1 MPPCWATLTT
11 CFCET
16 RQSVPSPFSVGGE
29 AHHRIEG
36 LGEDLS
42 RRPRHREFMHRQAG
56 GSLQHPGLLRVLGL
70 RGRLV
75 EKAFPG
81 GRLGGRTQGHA
92 IAAIAAVGLQHELL
106 AMLPRIFQ
114 QIALAA
120 MGQGGAPVA
129 DDPGPEHMA
138 PEQAALF
145 HAEQPLGDGGI
156 GQQLPAALMVE
167 IAGKGGDHAVLAEQ
181 QAHAVERL
189 AQLLLQRQEVA
200 NLVIAIGDIDLDIA
214 IEDLLPLDAELARIG
229 MDGDE
234 PMALRQ
240 IAAEDASARRVRHGR
255 ISDR

>member
-1 MPPCWATLTT
+1 MLGDIDDLLLRDAAERAQPVL
-11 CFCET
+11 
-16 RQSVPSPFSVGGE
+16 RRGE

-36 LGEDLS
+36 LGEDAS
-42 RRPRHREFMHRQAG
+42 RRPRHREFMHRQARG
-56 GSLQHPGLLRVLGL
+56 RLQHPGLLRVVGL

-81 GRLGGRTQGHA
+81 ARLGGRTQGHA
-92 IAAIAAVGLQHELL
+92 IAAIAAVGLQHQLL

-138 PEQAALF
+138 PEQAALL

-167 IAGKGGDHAVLAEQ
+167 IAGEGGDHAVLAEQ

-189 AQLLLQRQEVA
+189 AQLVLQRQRDRESR
-200 NLVIAIGDIDLDIA
+200 NRDRRHRSGHRRRRPPRPSTLSSRG
-214 IEDLLPLDAELARIG
+214 
-229 MDGDE
+229 
-234 PMALRQ
+234 
-240 IAAEDASARRVRHGR
+240 SAWTAMSPWRC
-255 ISDR
+255 DR